1 MPPYRRT
8 GREAALL
15 LLIIALAMWQPHLP
29 LATADPVTSA
39 VTLCAHTDPSA
50 TSVGGMVLSLNCN
63 ATSRH
68 STDVRDGLAFTL
80 VPPLSAP
87 LRVLRIDAY
96 VFLMS
101 QQSVRGTL
109 EVTISEVTANA
120 SVREIASASTGPI
133 PIGTYPYQVMFGN
146 LGPLNYTL
154 VAGSTIR
161 FSVRFSP
168 ARQVPVLLLWD
179 DPLTQSRL
187 VLQVESVPK
196 IDLEITDVHGKVSTI
211 FPENE
216 SDLTTLI
223 ARASIEDPF
232 GGTNIRCVTLIVQN
246 STGGYVIK
254 DAPMNLTC
262 HVEFPFRLNCTLPFT
277 VPAGTFNVTVV
288 VTDVAE
294 RIFMQTRQVSVTR
307 FHTLTLQMVDLQKK
321 PLPNLNVSIWA
332 QGQLIDN
339 RTTNSNGTT
348 IFLAP
353 SSERFPGSVGPIE
366 VQVRKAWLPIPT
378 QPANVTVTGDTWGQI
393 VVPVCDWN
401 ILVRL
406 KDLSLPVPG
415 AKIDLYFNGTEPPI
429 GSATT
434 DANGVAHFTAMPLG
448 AYEVAISSFLGPRSV
463 NRTCSCEVLTVVEI
477 FLFDT
482 TVLML
487 AVVAMVLFLVV
498 VIWWRQRRRTRHF
511 KHVAELFGG
520 TLPRSA
526 IMMIFGPSGSGK
538 SLLLQNLL
546 VDSLASGRHC
556 VYISNSELPSN
567 IKDRLAK
574 MRVDIQKHQDEK
586 TFRLVDACSGGTGAV
601 SSEEH
606 WVASPRDLTALGI
619 QLTSCLEEVGG
630 VGDVFFDS
638 VGPIVAAGDSAQA
651 FNFVEYYGAR
661 VAKAGGTFLYVAGAT
676 IEDNLLSRFEEAS
689 DCVLQTERYVGP
701 GKIRGR
707 LLVKKARGLDHER
720 DWVGF
725 KIAPSGRMESV
736 PLPAQRPSEA

>member
-1 MPPYRRT
+1 
-8 GREAALL
+8 
-15 LLIIALAMWQPHLP
+15 
-29 LATADPVTSA
+29 
-39 VTLCAHTDPSA
+39 
-50 TSVGGMVLSLNCN
+50 
-63 ATSRH
+63 
-68 STDVRDGLAFTL
+68 
-80 VPPLSAP
+80 
-87 LRVLRIDAY
+87 
-96 VFLMS
+96 
-101 QQSVRGTL
+101 
-109 EVTISEVTANA
+109 
-120 SVREIASASTGPI
+120 
-133 PIGTYPYQVMFGN
+133 
-146 LGPLNYTL
+146 
-154 VAGSTIR
+154 
-161 FSVRFSP
+161 
-168 ARQVPVLLLWD
+168 
-179 DPLTQSRL
+179 
-187 VLQVESVPK
+187 
-196 IDLEITDVHGKVSTI
+196 
-211 FPENE
+211 
-216 SDLTTLI
+216 
-223 ARASIEDPF
+223 
-232 GGTNIRCVTLIVQN
+232 
-246 STGGYVIK
+246 
-254 DAPMNLTC
+254 
-262 HVEFPFRLNCTLPFT
+262 
-277 VPAGTFNVTVV
+277 
-288 VTDVAE
+288 
-294 RIFMQTRQVSVTR
+294 
-307 FHTLTLQMVDLQKK
+307 
-321 PLPNLNVSIWA
+321 
-332 QGQLIDN
+332 
-339 RTTNSNGTT
+339 
-348 IFLAP
+348 
-353 SSERFPGSVGPIE
+353 
-366 VQVRKAWLPIPT
+366 
-378 QPANVTVTGDTWGQI
+378 
-393 VVPVCDWN
+393 
-401 ILVRL
+401 
-406 KDLSLPVPG
+406 
-415 AKIDLYFNGTEPPI
+415 
-429 GSATT
+429 
-434 DANGVAHFTAMPLG
+434 MPLG

-498 VIWWRQRRRTRHF
+498 VLWWRQRRRTRHF

-520 TLPRSA
+520 TLPRST

-651 FNFVEYYGAR
+651 FNFVEYYGTR